1 MNRIQKIKI
10 PFVLLA
16 ILLFLG
22 ISKSQA
28 QCIDIYS
35 VCPTCPCPDLLYKP
49 ICGCD
54 GNTYRNLCYF
64 ERAGGNRAPGSTYTE
79 GTCSGFELDV
89 FPLIVAEDQNLT
101 ITFAQASE
109 KYATFM
115 LVDAWGK
122 IYIQRTLPAQKL
134 FEFQLAELPMLSRG
148 PYIALIYNSEGKYKY
163 VKFLKL

>member
-1 MNRIQKIKI
+1 MKISTLI
-10 PFVLLA
+10 LTF
-16 ILLFLG
+16 LLFSG
-22 ISKSQA
+22 IIKSRA
-28 QCIDIYS
+28 QCIDTYA

-64 ERAGGNRAPGSTYTE
+64 ERAGGNKTPGSTYTD

-89 FPLIVAEDQNLT
+89 FPLILAEDQNLT
-101 ITFAQASE
+101 ITFAQATE

-115 LVDAWGK
+115 LVDVWGK
-122 IYIQRTLPAQKL
+122 IYIQRNLPAQKL
-134 FEFQLAELPMLSRG
+134 FEFQLTELPMLSRG
-148 PYIALIYNSEGKYKY
+148 PYIALIYNVDGKYKY

>member
-1 MNRIQKIKI
+1 MKH
-10 PFVLLA
+10 PVVLFVLA
-16 ILLFLG
+16 LFLG
-22 ISKSQA
+22 NFYAKA
-28 QCIDIYS
+28 QCIDPLSI
-35 VCPTCPCPDLLYKP
+35 CPTCPCPDLLYKP

-64 ERAGGNRAPGSTYTE
+64 ERAGGNRTPGSTYID

-101 ITFAQASE
+101 ITFAQAFE
-109 KYATFM
+109 KSATFM
-115 LVDAWGK
+115 LVDVWGK

-134 FEFQLAELPMLSRG
+134 FEFQLLELPMLSRG

>member
-1 MNRIQKIKI
+1 MKISTLI
-10 PFVLLA
+10 LTF
-16 ILLFLG
+16 LLFSG
-22 ISKSQA
+22 IIKSRA
-28 QCIDIYS
+28 QCIDTHA

-64 ERAGGNRAPGSTYTE
+64 ERAGGNKTPGSTYTD

-101 ITFAQASE
+101 ITFAQATE

-115 LVDAWGK
+115 LVDVWGK
-122 IYIQRTLPAQKL
+122 IYIQRNLPAQKL
-134 FEFQLAELPMLSRG
+134 FEFQLTELPMLSRG
-148 PYIALIYNSEGKYKY
+148 PYIALIYNVDGKYKY